1 MKEKNEPKKH
11 EKNLLSSNFF
21 KSFELAQY
29 ISNLEHI
36 SYILLYHIIIYC
48 LTYDSSIF
56 TVCYF
61 PIEFQGTFLI
71 QSRNHEQQVGTFG
84 GFSPRVMGPSS
95 MSAALGH
102 QTDSEITIES
112 EGIPPW
118 GSCHKRRGNN
128 FILKDSS
135 GPYDCMRCFHLT
147 LKSPNV
153 VQIHAE
159 GEYIHFLSF
168 MIHSLSP
175 LLALIL
181 LSQR

>member
-1 MKEKNEPKKH
+1 
-11 EKNLLSSNFF
+11 
-21 KSFELAQY
+21 
-29 ISNLEHI
+29 
-36 SYILLYHIIIYC
+36 
-48 LTYDSSIF
+48 
-56 TVCYF
+56 
-61 PIEFQGTFLI
+61 
-71 QSRNHEQQVGTFG
+71 
-84 GFSPRVMGPSS
+84 MGPSS

-159 GEYIHFLSF
+159 GEYFLPSSHFLFSLRSLKSVQDLFHNFHAVCKSVNKIKTQMYHHFTDCSF
-168 MIHSLSP
+168 SFQIFYSP
-175 LLALIL
+175 LNNLTFYHYFIFPLIPSSSFSCSL
-181 LSQR
+181 LHQ

>member
-1 MKEKNEPKKH
+1 MYN
-11 EKNLLSSNFF
+11 
-21 KSFELAQY
+21 
-29 ISNLEHI
+29 
-36 SYILLYHIIIYC
+36 
-48 LTYDSSIF
+48 SSIF

-71 QSRNHEQQVGTFG
+71 QSRNHEQQVGSFG

-159 GEYIHFLSF
+159 GEYIHFLSI

-175 LLALIL
+175 LLAFIL

>member
-1 MKEKNEPKKH
+1 M
-11 EKNLLSSNFF
+11 LTNFF
-21 KSFELAQY
+21 P
-29 ISNLEHI
+29 
-36 SYILLYHIIIYC
+36 
-48 LTYDSSIF
+48 
-56 TVCYF
+56 VCYF

-71 QSRNHEQQVGTFG
+71 QSRGNEPQP
-84 GFSPRVMGPSS
+84 GFSPRVMNPSS
-95 MSAALGH
+95 ISAALGH

-159 GEYIHFLSF
+159 GEYFLHSSPKACSISVPFTSFPNQWTESGANLSF
-168 MIHSLSP
+168 QM
-175 LLALIL
+175 
-181 LSQR
+181 